1 MFKGRKVSD
10 PIVHG
15 TTGGTA
21 SGTNRYNGDRDL
33 DRAWNNIGKAK
44 SELRKIEHRL
54 GDVDHRPHLNETGE
68 TSITEY
74 PSLDQTYS
82 KTEFPSGAVVDKYG
96 RSAYMRSKAHTGGAA
111 DGTRKI
117 SRMDDKYREDND
129 TAAHG
134 SNHNH
139 RGDRRTERDKKS
151 LDRQGR
157 GATGSPKRVDF
168 HEHNE
173 MREVN
178 LDGTYTDLAVGSASN
193 TGPVVDS
200 SSFSQGNITDSVAL
214 RNTEIRFI
222 NEHQS
227 ERTGNDLRW
236 NGRAPFTAF
245 NTNMPPPSSGGSK
258 FTHVSVTV
266 PGSTRAT
273 SSVGVAGGA
282 TNKVP
287 GALSSA
293 LASPIQT
300 RDAHNDRGASDL
312 DRRWEVGSTDSAQSD
327 DRPFSRR
334 FKGSIRDIDSDGLAK
349 LKEKIRKQQ
358 EKSSSPVPPEARNP
372 MEGTALETG
381 PRHTLHL
388 DHEPIEQ
395 RTYELLLP
403 PDGAN
408 SKQPKVRKVAAGPP
422 LPSYKGFSE
431 TEVRY
436 KHTEPKPVKTH
447 DIRKKEKRKKTSFK
461 LQEKKPE
468 FFDDGREDKVADKP
482 KKMTRVIASS
492 SRKPGKQEVQ
502 KKEIITTSSWR
513 AGQELVLR
521 ELGPVKVRRTSQTS
535 QTSDLPEQAMH
546 AADIED
552 EQDADF
558 QMQDF
563 EANKEHAS
571 STAAELERARVLS
584 EEARRVL
591 SDLNY
596 GSEDDDDKGKHGDG
610 ARHRS
615 HKSATKRKARSTDL
629 EKQQPM
635 AKHRHYDAQ
644 EVRRYIQQQKRARL
658 RQQREDEQKQKEAD
672 KIKRKQLEE
681 LYNKQK
687 QSAVTS
693 ASHNKKVKDVP
704 EGRDG
709 RRSRHRVDE
718 TFIHPAGLADLPQHH
733 PFHENRQRM
742 VVSSESEKENRGV
755 NHIEEDMSDD
765 SSTITGDSME
775 EETTE
780 TATPRVEA
788 EKTKVKFTGKTSD
801 KDSETVPNKFSV
813 DGENN
818 IRNVGG
824 FTFNVEGVMSKFSQA
839 LHNKGEQLPSN
850 SGLGG
855 SVPSTN
861 NEGAAELQRTRADRI
876 QAIKATAA
884 TLQSRI
890 QAEARKITGHDEGS
904 AANPNPNSRWALP
917 PAGGGG
923 AKENDAFVSRY
934 ERMIGTDTN
943 YSVFAANL
951 PGAQQASQGDPQG
964 GLDDS
969 SIEPEAAAIRIQA
982 AYRGHTVRQSLTWK
996 LPSGRTMLASHRDE
1010 DEDESSISETSTF
1023 SDITI
1028 TEDSENSMSS
1038 PPRKIGAGLR
1048 DRDFHAGAKRSRPSQ
1063 EMHIPRPQ
1071 GQTAKYSWEDP
1082 TSDPYSVLNVFARQK
1097 RNQVKQRQG
1106 PVGEESHVPKS
1117 RATIPVKEDEVKRDK
1132 TTSQQTAPK
1141 PAARSGVKDTRS
1153 RSPGMGYRQESSHPV
1168 ITGLRTSNFA
1178 SITES
1183 LKNKPEVNQTKTA
1196 SVSFQV
1202 GTEKSD
1208 DDTLEEDSYLK
1219 TADSGDDR
1227 KHKPY
1232 KYEKKPIKPQPKS
1245 SSVKSVRKERSG
1257 SDRGHK
1263 EGSESD
1269 VSLETDRPSYSL
1281 HRPSYDASQETG
1293 LKFPSRYSPNSLER
1307 QFHTE
1312 LNQLESM
1319 EESMRQ
1325 LTNMERTRAVSM
1337 AQQET
1342 VSLAQMLK
1350 ARQQEHSKDMSVLE
1364 LKAQREM
1371 LDATKELNDVR
1382 QRSMEVTQTAA
1393 EAITR
1398 LRSVPTDT
1406 KQKTGR
1412 KVTVDPRSR
1421 SEVTSLLVTD
1431 NIRPRKNKMTTS
1443 AVESER
1449 GVLDSART
1457 ATSYTVDSR
1466 TGRSRGVITPNSLR
1480 TASDTH
1486 KNGDSDSSIRSVSGA
1501 EARDESRSESII
1513 EDISQASGDDYSV
1526 IFDDTMTED
1535 EMEEKSFKAI
1545 LPSESHRKR
1554 AKKHSGDNMS
1564 VTSDEGSISSVPN
1577 TPRMTLNDLSSFF
1590 TGEESFNKF
1599 TEDMVRQ
1606 FMREEELRAQHQG
1619 ALLRLRE
1626 KALTEK
1632 TKAELAWLDQQRHNL
1647 RNKGADDNYPQIIKR
1662 QRGLKMRLQ
1671 EQQAEIKRLQ
1681 ESNKAASLER
1691 QRLLKQH
1698 TEISRMRKN
1707 TQKTKEKLKGNGRLE
1722 RPSEVHTEDEVST
1735 FDDHKDGASGRKKKD
1750 YKSDSEIYTE
1760 PKVTHKKSMD
1770 DSTALDKLKKIHFDE
1785 RFLTAREQKLLDRRK
1800 NAEELLRWKQRLDHE
1815 ESRVFKIEQKA
1826 IKIWDTQ
1833 DNRRPE
1839 KTPAKDDR
1847 RLAKTQ
1853 AKTVKDDQTDN
1864 TKVRQRNDPKESQT
1878 ASTAQEST
1886 IASASVLTAK
1896 DESVRRSVTETPRT
1910 EIASGSESSP
1920 EERLR
1925 ERDNKDRTANSG
1937 SESSIVEEIA
1947 SISSVD
1953 EGSPATP
1960 RVRKSRSS
1968 AADDTII
1975 NDSQY
1980 NNDSFE
1986 ETSVQVTSSKRS
1998 GKSPRSPLDRLP
2010 QGMLWLSGRT
2020 VRHGNRSPFSRYRSS
2035 ESESEESISHTESY
2049 TETQSDFSDY
2059 EGRVRALNEE
2069 LKRRKVE
2076 ADRLKKERKKRKK
2089 EILKNKEVA
2098 LKKQIEAYDN
2108 QIVQLKAE
2116 LQKEME
2122 HEPVKSSV
2130 RPQIKQPKV
2139 SPPKSRP
2146 QQEVTTPTKKGS
2158 TSSISEDSKEGTDSA
2173 QSSPSI
2179 TEDTKQSSPTQK
2191 TAPSMP
2197 LTKAGSLEKISEASE
2212 STISRSRSDNTTRR
2226 VLSKPFSNDEAS
2238 IKTEISEDFDQAAE
2252 DSVSERSKSGLFHI
2266 TKELPPLT
2274 APKSTASVS
2283 RVDEDEASY
2292 TEDFTVDDGV
2302 SASVKL
2308 PHSARSDVSDHTE
2321 HKQRTVTDNMSEQIS
2336 EALSVRSEDSHFIQ
2350 PLDLQGRQEQP
2361 DDGYPDQKSPRS
2373 YSTTASRPSS
2383 GRSLSSQ
2390 DPNESFDD
2398 SDVEPSQTSSVPQ
2411 VQGDLPSRSGEI
2423 GFEDEEEID
2432 DEEETPTASPRDAP
2446 TKEMDIM
2453 GDFNIG
2459 DRVLVTGP
2467 RGARSPGILLFKGK
2481 VTFAPGIWAGVELEA
2496 ADGRNDGSHEGI
2508 RYFTCHPGHGVLV
2521 PGDDLMPAPAIR
2533 SPRREGFSSH
2543 DDDSITTDDQEDSD
2557 LSKVISEAE
2566 INVSN
2571 FSDGLPSP
2579 RAPID
2584 RSQHQKEALTD
2595 TITDHILAEVV
2606 RDDMNTINR
2615 IQGRKTAPSAV
2626 AQEPSNRLE
2635 VPQPGANT
2643 PHMNGSVDSDGERD
2657 INQNDKRSQMT
2668 EKLTKNLLNDA
2679 IDDMITI
2686 RNKQRNRQ
2694 DPLRSGYQDQVFSP
2708 TQEIEH
2714 VWGRGSQGEKPDNP
2728 PRPVSPLPGSTSR
2741 ATKEGNKELDEG
2753 LNDLLFDDKVD
2764 EYIDDEIISSPK
2776 MNQPPPPYPGLQP
2789 ELITDTGNLDF
2800 QQIQEEVFFA
2810 VPHERHEIEEVVS
2823 SAVDVFWNQ
2832 RRYGESLEGLEPP
2845 DTYYSTEDNNNDVD
2859 SKSRRVFEKLLFDS
2873 TGDIIR
2879 DIYKEEDQD
2888 TTCAW
2893 KQTKR
2898 TRQKYYRGANPPTTI
2913 DVLKPIVQKAVIEI
2927 LGLNG
2932 SRKVDKNRWSV
2943 RKKKD
2948 HVDNILVEELREEEP
2963 DWVNYDDDE
2972 TAVKMQLT
2980 EAIFETLL
2988 TDTVQTMNKIYRKK
3002 QMLSQQQQ

>member
-1 MFKGRKVSD
+1 
-10 PIVHG
+10 
-15 TTGGTA
+15 
-21 SGTNRYNGDRDL
+21 
-33 DRAWNNIGKAK
+33 
-44 SELRKIEHRL
+44 
-54 GDVDHRPHLNETGE
+54 
-68 TSITEY
+68 
-74 PSLDQTYS
+74 
-82 KTEFPSGAVVDKYG
+82 
-96 RSAYMRSKAHTGGAA
+96 
-111 DGTRKI
+111 
-117 SRMDDKYREDND
+117 
-129 TAAHG
+129 
-134 SNHNH
+134 
-139 RGDRRTERDKKS
+139 
-151 LDRQGR
+151 
-157 GATGSPKRVDF
+157 
-168 HEHNE
+168 
-173 MREVN
+173 
-178 LDGTYTDLAVGSASN
+178 
-193 TGPVVDS
+193 
-200 SSFSQGNITDSVAL
+200 
-214 RNTEIRFI
+214 
-222 NEHQS
+222 
-227 ERTGNDLRW
+227 
-236 NGRAPFTAF
+236 
-245 NTNMPPPSSGGSK
+245 
-258 FTHVSVTV
+258 
-266 PGSTRAT
+266 
-273 SSVGVAGGA
+273 
-282 TNKVP
+282 
-287 GALSSA
+287 
-293 LASPIQT
+293 
-300 RDAHNDRGASDL
+300 
-312 DRRWEVGSTDSAQSD
+312 
-327 DRPFSRR
+327 
-334 FKGSIRDIDSDGLAK
+334 
-349 LKEKIRKQQ
+349 
-358 EKSSSPVPPEARNP
+358 
-372 MEGTALETG
+372 
-381 PRHTLHL
+381 
-388 DHEPIEQ
+388 
-395 RTYELLLP
+395 
-403 PDGAN
+403 
-408 SKQPKVRKVAAGPP
+408 
-422 LPSYKGFSE
+422 
-431 TEVRY
+431 
-436 KHTEPKPVKTH
+436 
-447 DIRKKEKRKKTSFK
+447 
-461 LQEKKPE
+461 
-468 FFDDGREDKVADKP
+468 
-482 KKMTRVIASS
+482 
-492 SRKPGKQEVQ
+492 
-502 KKEIITTSSWR
+502 
-513 AGQELVLR
+513 
-521 ELGPVKVRRTSQTS
+521 
-535 QTSDLPEQAMH
+535 MH
-546 AADIED
+546 AAELAD
-552 EQDADF
+552 ERDADF
-558 QMQDF
+558 KMQDF

-596 GSEDDDDKGKHGDG
+596 GSDEDDMTGKHGDD

-615 HKSATKRKARSTDL
+615 RKSAIKRKAPKSTET
-629 EKQQPM
+629 EKQQPI
-635 AKHRHYDAQ
+635 AKQRHYDAK

-672 KIKRKQLEE
+672 KVKRKQLEE

-693 ASHNKKVKDVP
+693 ASHTKKGKDVP
-704 EGRDG
+704 ERRDG
-709 RRSRHRVDE
+709 RQSRHRGDE
-718 TFIHPAGLADLPQHH
+718 TFIHPASLADLPRHH

-742 VVSSESEKENRGV
+742 VVSSESEKENRGIC
-755 NHIEEDMSDD
+755 HSDEEMSDD

-788 EKTKVKFTGKTSD
+788 EKTKVKFTGKTND
-801 KDSETVPNKFSV
+801 KDSETVPNNFPV

-824 FTFNVEGVMSKFSQA
+824 FTFNVEGVMNKFSQA
-839 LHNKGEQLPSN
+839 LHSKGEQLSSN
-850 SGLGG
+850 SGVGG
-855 SVPSTN
+855 SVPSVN
-861 NEGAAELQRTRADRI
+861 GGLHAAPDGAVELPRTRADRI

-890 QAEARKITGHDEGS
+890 QAEARKITGHDVEGGAS

-917 PAGGGG
+917 RAGGS
-923 AKENDAFVSRY
+923 EDNDAFVSRY
-934 ERMIGTDTN
+934 EKMIGADTN
-943 YSVFAANL
+943 YSVFASNL
-951 PGAQQASQGDPQG
+951 PGAKQASPGEPD

-996 LPSGRTMLASHRDE
+996 LPSGRTMLASHRDGQD
-1010 DEDESSISETSTF
+1010 DEEESSISETSTF

-1028 TEDSENSMSS
+1028 TEDSENSLSS

-1048 DRDFHAGAKRSRPSQ
+1048 DKDFHAAAKRSRPSQ
-1063 EMHIPRPQ
+1063 EMNIPRPQ
-1071 GQTAKYSWEDP
+1071 GHTTKYSWEDP

-1106 PVGEESHVPKS
+1106 PVGEESRVTKS
-1117 RATIPVKEDEVKRDK
+1117 RATIPVKEDEVKREK

-1141 PAARSGVKDTRS
+1141 PTPRQGVTDSRS
-1153 RSPGMGYRQESSHPV
+1153 RSPGVGYRPEGSHPV
-1168 ITGLRTSNFA
+1168 GTGLRTSNFA
-1178 SITES
+1178 SITET
-1183 LKNKPEVNQTKTA
+1183 LKNKSETTQPKTA
-1196 SVSFQV
+1196 SVSFKI

-1208 DDTLEEDSYLK
+1208 DDTLEEDSYMK
-1219 TADSGDDR
+1219 TADSGDD
-1227 KHKPY
+1227 KKSKPY
-1232 KYEKKPIKPQPKS
+1232 KYEKRPTKPQPRS
-1245 SSVKSVRKERSG
+1245 SSIKPVRKEGSG
-1257 SDRGHK
+1257 SDMGRK
-1263 EGSESD
+1263 EDSESD

-1281 HRPSYDASQETG
+1281 HRPSYATDETN
-1293 LKFPSRYSPNSLER
+1293 LKFPARYSPNTLER
-1307 QFHTE
+1307 QFNTE

-1350 ARQQEHSKDMSVLE
+1350 ARQHEHSKEMSMLE

-1371 LDATKELNDVR
+1371 LDATKELNTVR

-1398 LRSVPTDT
+1398 LRAVPTDT

-1412 KVTVDPRSR
+1412 KVTADPRSR
-1421 SEVTSLLVTD
+1421 SEVTSILETD
-1431 NIRPRKNKMTTS
+1431 NIRPRKNRMTSS
-1443 AVESER
+1443 AKESDR
-1449 GVLDSART
+1449 VVPDSART

-1466 TGRSRGVITPNSLR
+1466 TGRSREVLTSDSVR

-1486 KNGDSDSSIRSVSGA
+1486 KNRDSDSSIRSISGA
-1501 EARDESRSESII
+1501 EAHDESRSESIV
-1513 EDISQASGDDYSV
+1513 EDISQASGDEYSV
-1526 IFDDTMTED
+1526 MFDDTMTED

-1564 VTSDEGSISSVPN
+1564 VTSDEGSVASVPT
-1577 TPRMTLNDLSSFF
+1577 TPRMSLDDLSSFF

-1599 TEDMVRQ
+1599 TEEMVRQ

-1632 TKAELAWLDQQRHNL
+1632 TKAELAWLDQQRQNL

-1707 TQKTKEKLKGNGRLE
+1707 TIKTKERLKGSGRLG
-1722 RPSEVHTEDEVST
+1722 RPSEVHTEDEVSN
-1735 FDDHKDGASGRKKKD
+1735 FDEHKEGGSGRKKKD

-1760 PKVTHKKSMD
+1760 PKVSHKKSVTD
-1770 DSTALDKLKKIHFDE
+1770 DSSALGKLKKIHFDE

-1800 NAEELLRWKQRLDHE
+1800 KAEELLRWKQRLDHE
-1815 ESRVFKIEQKA
+1815 ESRVFKMEQKA
-1826 IKIWDTQ
+1826 IKIWETP
-1833 DNRRPE
+1833 DNRRPD
-1839 KTPAKDDR
+1839 KTPAKEDR
-1847 RLAKTQ
+1847 RSAKTP
-1853 AKTVKDDQTDN
+1853 AKTVQDDKAE
-1864 TKVRQRNDPKESQT
+1864 KVRQRNEPKESQT
-1878 ASTAQEST
+1878 ASTMQEST

-1896 DESVRRSVTETPRT
+1896 DDSVRRSVTDTPRT

-1925 ERDNKDRTANSG
+1925 ERDNKAFNSG
-1937 SESSIVEEIA
+1937 SESSIVEELA
-1947 SISSVD
+1947 SNSSVD
-1953 EGSPATP
+1953 DGSPATP
-1960 RVRKSRSS
+1960 RVHKSRLSG
-1968 AADDTII
+1968 ADDTII

-1986 ETSVQVTSSKRS
+1986 ETSVQGTSSKRS
-1998 GKSPRSPLDRLP
+1998 GKSPRSPLDRLS
-2010 QGMLWLSGRT
+2010 QGLSWLSGRT
-2020 VRHGNRSPFSRYRSS
+2020 VRSNGNRSPFSRYRSS

-2146 QQEVTTPTKKGS
+2146 RQEVTTPSKKGNN
-2158 TSSISEDSKEGTDSA
+2158 SSISEDSKEGTDSA

-2179 TEDTKQSSPTQK
+2179 TEDTKLSSPTPK
-2191 TAPSMP
+2191 TAPSTP

-2212 STISRSRSDNTTRR
+2212 STISRSRSDNTTQRS
-2226 VLSKPFSNDEAS
+2226 LAKPFRNDDTS
-2238 IKTEISEDFDQAAE
+2238 IRTEISEDIDENIEVAD
-2252 DSVSERSKSGLFHI
+2252 DSVSERSKSALLHI
-2266 TKELPPLT
+2266 TKELPSHT
-2274 APKSTASVS
+2274 APRSAASVS
-2283 RVDEDEASY
+2283 RQDDDVSY
-2292 TEDFTVDDGV
+2292 TEDFTADDGV
-2302 SASVKL
+2302 SARL
-2308 PHSARSDVSDHTE
+2308 PQSARSDISDHTE
-2321 HKQRTVTDNMSEQIS
+2321 HKQRTFTDNISEQIS
-2336 EALSVRSEDSHFIQ
+2336 EMMSVRSEDSQFIQ
-2350 PLDLQGRQEQP
+2350 SLDLQGRQEQP
-2361 DDGYPDQKSPRS
+2361 DDGYIDQKSPRS
-2373 YSTTASRPSS
+2373 SYSTTTASRPSS
-2383 GRSLSSQ
+2383 GRSQSSQ
-2390 DPNESFDD
+2390 NLNGSFDD
-2398 SDVEPSQTSSVPQ
+2398 SDVEPSQASSVP
-2411 VQGDLPSRSGEI
+2411 VGRGDLPSRSGD
-2423 GFEDEEEID
+2423 GFYDGGEID
-2432 DEEETPTASPRDAP
+2432 DEEETPTASPRDGP
-2446 TKEMDIM
+2446 TTEMDIM

-2467 RGARSPGILLFKGK
+2467 RGVRSPGTLLFKGK
-2481 VTFAPGIWAGVELEA
+2481 VSFAPGIWAGVELEA
-2496 ADGRNDGSHEGI
+2496 ADGRNDGSHEGV

-2533 SPRREGFSSH
+2533 SPRRSVASSH
-2543 DDDSITTDDQEDSD
+2543 DDESITTDDQDESD
-2557 LSKVISEAE
+2557 LIKIISEVD
-2566 INVSN
+2566 NSVSN
-2571 FSDGLPSP
+2571 FSEGFPSP
-2579 RAPID
+2579 RSSTD
-2584 RSQHQKEALTD
+2584 RLHQKEALTD
-2595 TITDHILAEVV
+2595 TITDQILMDVV

-2615 IQGRKTAPSAV
+2615 IQDRKASPPAV
-2626 AQEPSNRLE
+2626 AQKPSKR
-2635 VPQPGANT
+2635 PDKDGAST
-2643 PHMNGSVDSDGERD
+2643 LHMNGNVDSDGERD

-2679 IDDMITI
+2679 INDMITI
-2686 RNKQRNRQ
+2686 RNKQRDRQ
-2694 DPLRSGYQDQVFSP
+2694 EPPRSGNRDQFSSGEEPQTFSP
-2708 TQEIEH
+2708 TEVEH
-2714 VWGRGSQGEKPDNP
+2714 MWGRGSPADNQENP
-2728 PRPVSPLPGSTSR
+2728 PRPVSPIPGSTSR
-2741 ATKEGNKELDEG
+2741 ATKEGNKELDQD
-2753 LNDLLFDDKVD
+2753 LNYLLFDDKAD
-2764 EYIDDEIISSPK
+2764 EYIDDDPIIPSPT

-2789 ELITDTGNLDF
+2789 ELILETGNLDF
-2800 QQIQEEVFFA
+2800 HQIQEDVFFS

-2845 DTYYSTEDNNNDVD
+2845 ETYFSTEDNNNDVD

-2879 DIYKEEDQD
+2879 DIYREEDQD
-2888 TTCAW
+2888 GTCAW

-2898 TRQKYYRGANPPTTI
+2898 TRQKYFRGANPPTTI

>member
-1 MFKGRKVSD
+1 MVQS
-10 PIVHG
+10 
-15 TTGGTA
+15 
-21 SGTNRYNGDRDL
+21 
-33 DRAWNNIGKAK
+33 
-44 SELRKIEHRL
+44 SEFTKLYKTIQ
-54 GDVDHRPHLNETGE
+54 G
-68 TSITEY
+68 
-74 PSLDQTYS
+74 
-82 KTEFPSGAVVDKYG
+82 TEFTKPCKTIQSTEFTEPCK
-96 RSAYMRSKAHTGGAA
+96 TIQ
-111 DGTRKI
+111 GTEFAKPCKTI
-117 SRMDDKYREDND
+117 QS
-129 TAAHG
+129 
-134 SNHNH
+134 
-139 RGDRRTERDKKS
+139 TEFTKPCKTIQS
-151 LDRQGR
+151 TEFTKPCKTIQG
-157 GATGSPKRVDF
+157 TEFTKPCKTIQ
-168 HEHNE
+168 
-173 MREVN
+173 
-178 LDGTYTDLAVGSASN
+178 GTEFTKPCKTIQS
-193 TGPVVDS
+193 TEFTKPCKTI
-200 SSFSQGNITDSVAL
+200 QG
-214 RNTEIRFI
+214 TEFTKPCKTIQGTEFTKPCKTI
-222 NEHQS
+222 QGTEFTKPCKTIQGTEFTKPCKTIQGTEFTKPCKTIQGTEFTKPCKTIQS
-227 ERTGNDLRW
+227 TE
-236 NGRAPFTAF
+236 FTKPCK
-245 NTNMPPPSSGGSK
+245 TIQGTE
-258 FTHVSVTV
+258 FTKPCKTIQ
-266 PGSTRAT
+266 STEFT
-273 SSVGVAGGA
+273 KPCK
-282 TNKVP
+282 T
-287 GALSSA
+287 
-293 LASPIQT
+293 IQ
-300 RDAHNDRGASDL
+300 
-312 DRRWEVGSTDSAQSD
+312 
-327 DRPFSRR
+327 
-334 FKGSIRDIDSDGLAK
+334 
-349 LKEKIRKQQ
+349 
-358 EKSSSPVPPEARNP
+358 EARNL
-372 MEGTALETG
+372 MEGTADTG

-408 SKQPKVRKVAAGPP
+408 SKQPKVRKVAAGPA

-447 DIRKKEKRKKTSFK
+447 DIRKKERRKKTSFK
-461 LQEKKPE
+461 LQEKKPD
-468 FFDDGREDKVADKP
+468 FFDDDRDDKVPDKP

-492 SRKPGKQEVQ
+492 SRKPGKQEAQ

-535 QTSDLPEQAMH
+535 QTSDPPDQAAH
-546 AADIED
+546 AAEIAD
-552 EQDADF
+552 ERDADF
-558 QMQDF
+558 HMQDF
-563 EANKEHAS
+563 EANKDHAS
-571 STAAELERARVLS
+571 TTAAELERARVLS

-596 GSEDDDDKGKHGDG
+596 GSDEDDGKGKQGDG
-610 ARHRS
+610 GKHRPR
-615 HKSATKRKARSTDL
+615 KSATKRKAPKSTES
-629 EKQQPM
+629 EKQQPI
-635 AKHRHYDAQ
+635 AKHRHYDAK

-672 KIKRKQLEE
+672 KVKRKQLEE

-693 ASHNKKVKDVP
+693 ASHSKKVKDGT
-704 EGRDG
+704 EHRDG
-709 RRSRHRVDE
+709 RQSRHRGDE
-718 TFIHPAGLADLPQHH
+718 TFIHPASLADLPRHH

-742 VVSSESEKENRGV
+742 MVSSESEKENRGV
-755 NHIEEDMSDD
+755 RHTDEEMSDD
-765 SSTITGDSME
+765 SSTITGDSMEE

-788 EKTKVKFTGKTSD
+788 EKTKVKFAGKIKD
-801 KDSETVPNKFSV
+801 KDSELVPNNFSV

-839 LHNKGEQLPSN
+839 LHNKGEQLSSN

-855 SVPSTN
+855 SVPSAN
-861 NEGAAELQRTRADRI
+861 GGYNAASSEGATELPRSRADRI

-890 QAEARKITGHDEGS
+890 QAEARKITGHDVEG
-904 AANPNPNSRWALP
+904 AANSNPNSRWALP
-917 PAGGGG
+917 RAGGSQ
-923 AKENDAFVSRY
+923 ENDEFVSRY
-934 ERMIGTDTN
+934 ERMIGADTN
-943 YSVFAANL
+943 YSVFASNL
-951 PGAQQASQGDPQG
+951 PGTQQESHGDPE

-982 AYRGHTVRQSLTWK
+982 AYRGHTVRQSLNWK
-996 LPSGRTMLASHRDE
+996 LPSGRTMLASHRDGQD
-1010 DEDESSISETSTF
+1010 DEESSISETSTF

-1028 TEDSENSMSS
+1028 TEDSENSLSS

-1048 DRDFHAGAKRSRPSQ
+1048 DKDFHAGAKRSRPQ
-1063 EMHIPRPQ
+1063 EMNIPRPQ
-1071 GQTAKYSWEDP
+1071 GQTTKYSWEDP

-1106 PVGEESHVPKS
+1106 PVGEESRVPKS
-1117 RATIPVKEDEVKRDK
+1117 RASVEEDEVKREK
-1132 TTSQQTAPK
+1132 VTSQQTAPK
-1141 PAARSGVKDTRS
+1141 PAARSGGDSRS
-1153 RSPGMGYRQESSHPV
+1153 RSPGVGYHPESSHLV
-1168 ITGLRTSNFA
+1168 NTGLRTSNFA

-1183 LKNKPEVNQTKTA
+1183 LKNKPDITQPKTA
-1196 SVSFQV
+1196 SVSFQI

-1208 DDTLEEDSYLK
+1208 DDTLEEDSYVK

-1227 KHKPY
+1227 KQKPY
-1232 KYEKKPIKPQPKS
+1232 KYEKRPTKPQPKS
-1245 SSVKSVRKERSG
+1245 SSIKPVRKEASG
-1257 SDRGHK
+1257 SDAGRK

-1281 HRPSYDASQETG
+1281 HRPSYEASEDATS
-1293 LKFPSRYSPNSLER
+1293 LKFPARYSPNTLER

-1350 ARQQEHSKDMSVLE
+1350 ARQQEHSKEMSVLE

-1398 LRSVPTDT
+1398 LRAVPTDT
-1406 KQKTGR
+1406 NQNKQKTGR
-1412 KVTVDPRSR
+1412 KVTVDTRSR
-1421 SEVTSLLVTD
+1421 SEVTSLLETD
-1431 NIRPRKNKMTTS
+1431 NIRPRKNRTTTS
-1443 AVESER
+1443 AKDLER
-1449 GVLDSART
+1449 GVPDSART
-1457 ATSYTVDSR
+1457 ATSYTMDSR
-1466 TGRSRGVITPNSLR
+1466 TARSRDAKTPDSVR
-1480 TASDTH
+1480 TASDSR
-1486 KNGDSDSSIRSVSGA
+1486 KNLDSDSSIRSVSGA
-1501 EARDESRSESII
+1501 EARDESRSDSII
-1513 EDISQASGDDYSV
+1513 EDILQGDEYSV
-1526 IFDDTMTED
+1526 TFDDTMTED

-1564 VTSDEGSISSVPN
+1564 VTSDEGSVSSVPT
-1577 TPRMTLNDLSSFF
+1577 TPRMSLDDLSSFF

-1599 TEDMVRQ
+1599 TEEMVRQ

-1632 TKAELAWLDQQRHNL
+1632 TKAELAWLDQQRQNL

-1707 TQKTKEKLKGNGRLE
+1707 TLKTKERLKGNGRLG
-1722 RPSEVHTEDEVST
+1722 RPSEVHTEDEVSN
-1735 FDDHKDGASGRKKKD
+1735 FDDQRDATSGRKKKD

-1760 PKVTHKKSMD
+1760 PKESHKKSMD
-1770 DSTALDKLKKIHFDE
+1770 DSSALDKLKKIHFDE

-1800 NAEELLRWKQRLDHE
+1800 KAEELLRWKQRLDHE
-1815 ESRVFKIEQKA
+1815 ESRVFKMEQKA
-1826 IKIWDTQ
+1826 IRMWETP

-1839 KTPAKDDR
+1839 KISGKDDR
-1847 RLAKTQ
+1847 RSAKTP
-1853 AKTVKDDQTDN
+1853 AKTSKDDQAESS
-1864 TKVRQRNDPKESQT
+1864 KVRQRNETKESQT
-1878 ASTAQEST
+1878 ASTIQEST
-1886 IASASVLTAK
+1886 IASASVMTAK
-1896 DESVRRSVTETPRT
+1896 DDSVRRSITDTPRT
-1910 EIASGSESSP
+1910 DLASGSESSP

-1925 ERDNKDRTANSG
+1925 ERDNKAINSG
-1937 SESSIVEEIA
+1937 SESSIVEELA

-1953 EGSPATP
+1953 DGSPATP

-1986 ETSVQVTSSKRS
+1986 ETSVQGTSSKRS
-1998 GKSPRSPLDRLP
+1998 GKSPRSPLDRIP
-2010 QGMLWLSGRT
+2010 QGLTWLSGRT
-2020 VRHGNRSPFSRYRSS
+2020 VRNGNRSPFSRYRSS

-2076 ADRLKKERKKRKK
+2076 ADRLRKERKKRKK

-2146 QQEVTTPTKKGS
+2146 RQEANTPTKKGS
-2158 TSSISEDSKEGTDSA
+2158 NSSISEDSKEGTDSA

-2179 TEDTKQSSPTQK
+2179 TEDTKQQSSPSPK
-2191 TAPSMP
+2191 TAPSTP

-2212 STISRSRSDNTTRR
+2212 STISRSRSENTTQRSLHKQFR
-2226 VLSKPFSNDEAS
+2226 NDDSS
-2238 IKTEISEDFDQAAE
+2238 IRTEISEDIDENIEAVE
-2252 DSVSERSKSGLFHI
+2252 DSVSEQSKSDLLHI
-2266 TKELPPLT
+2266 TKELPPLS
-2274 APKSTASVS
+2274 KSAASVS
-2283 RVDEDEASY
+2283 QVDDASY
-2292 TEDFTVDDGV
+2292 TEDFTGHDGV
-2302 SASVKL
+2302 SAIGKL
-2308 PHSARSDVSDHTE
+2308 PQSARSDMSDHTE
-2321 HKQRTVTDNMSEQIS
+2321 IRQHTDNISEQIS
-2336 EALSVRSEDSHFIQ
+2336 ELVSVRSEDSHFVQ
-2350 PLDLQGRQEQP
+2350 PLDLRSHQEQV
-2361 DDGYPDQKSPRS
+2361 DDGYLDQKSPRS
-2373 YSTTASRPSS
+2373 ISTASRPSS
-2383 GRSLSSQ
+2383 GRSQSSQ
-2390 DPNESFDD
+2390 NLNGSFDD
-2398 SDVEPSQTSSVPQ
+2398 SDIEPSQTSSVPQ
-2411 VQGDLPSRSGEI
+2411 SQGDLSRPGEI
-2423 GFEDEEEID
+2423 IMGVFDGEEID
-2432 DEEETPTASPRDAP
+2432 DEEETPIASPRDETP
-2446 TKEMDIM
+2446 KVIDIM
-2453 GDFNIG
+2453 CDFNKG

-2467 RGARSPGILLFKGK
+2467 RGVRSPGILLFKGK

-2496 ADGRNDGSHEGI
+2496 ADGRNDGSHEGV
-2508 RYFTCHPGHGVLV
+2508 RYFSCKPGHGVLV
-2521 PGDDLMPAPAIR
+2521 PGDDLMPAPAVR
-2533 SPRREGFSSH
+2533 SPRRSFTSSH
-2543 DDDSITTDDQEDSD
+2543 DDESITTDDQEDSD
-2557 LSKVISEAE
+2557 LSRVIIEAGE
-2566 INVSN
+2566 NVSN
-2571 FSDGLPSP
+2571 FSEERLHE
-2579 RAPID
+2579 
-2584 RSQHQKEALTD
+2584 QEALTNK
-2595 TITDHILAEVV
+2595 ITDEILVDLV
-2606 RDDMNTINR
+2606 RNDMKTMNR
-2615 IQGRKTAPSAV
+2615 IQDRKVTPPAV
-2626 AQEPSNRLE
+2626 AQKPSKRPE
-2635 VPQPGANT
+2635 VSNDGANT
-2643 PHMNGSVDSDGERD
+2643 LHMNGNVDSDVERD
-2657 INQNDKRSQMT
+2657 INQNDKHSQIT
-2668 EKLTKNLLNDA
+2668 KKLIENLTSDA
-2679 IDDMITI
+2679 IDEMIVI
-2686 RNKQRNRQ
+2686 RNKQRDRQ
-2694 DPLRSGYQDQVFSP
+2694 EPLRSG
-2708 TQEIEH
+2708 
-2714 VWGRGSQGEKPDNP
+2714 SQGQFSFDKDPQVLFPNQETGSIERRNFPGDKPENA
-2728 PRPVSPLPGSTSR
+2728 RPGSPIPGSSPR
-2741 ATKEGNKELDEG
+2741 ATKEGNKELDED
-2753 LNDLLFDDKVD
+2753 LNYLLYGDKED
-2764 EYIDDEIISSPK
+2764 EYFEDEAIPSPT
-2776 MNQPPPPYPGLQP
+2776 MNQLPPPYPGIQS
-2789 ELITDTGNLDF
+2789 ELIPDTGNPNF
-2800 QQIQEEVFFA
+2800 HQVQEDVFFS

-2845 DTYYSTEDNNNDVD
+2845 ETYYSTEDNNNDVD

-2879 DIYKEEDQD
+2879 DIYREEDND
-2888 TTCAW
+2888 GTCAW

-2898 TRQKYYRGANPPTTI
+2898 TRQKYFRGANPPTTI

-3002 QMLSQQQQ
+3002 QMLSQQHQ

>member
-10 PIVHG
+10 PVVHG

-21 SGTNRYNGDRDL
+21 SGTNRFNGERDIN
-33 DRAWNNIGKAK
+33 RAWNNIGKAK

-54 GDVDHRPHLNETGE
+54 GDHRPHLNETAE
-68 TSITEY
+68 ASITEY

-96 RSAYMRSKAHTGGAA
+96 RSAYMRSKAHSGAEH
-111 DGTRKI
+111 TRKI
-117 SRMDDKYREDND
+117 SRMDDKYKEEEDVGG
-129 TAAHG
+129 HG
-134 SNHNH
+134 ANHNH
-139 RGDRRTERDKKS
+139 HGDRRIERDKS
-151 LDRQGR
+151 R
-157 GATGSPKRVDF
+157 GTTASPKRVDF

-178 LDGTYTDLAVGSASN
+178 LDGTYTDLAIGI
-193 TGPVVDS
+193 DS
-200 SSFSQGNITDSVAL
+200 SSHTQGNNTDPSAI
-214 RNTEIRFI
+214 RDTEIRFI
-222 NEHQS
+222 NEHQND
-227 ERTGNDLRW
+227 RNDLRR
-236 NGRAPFTAF
+236 NGRTPY
-245 NTNMPPPSSGGSK
+245 TNMQAPAGGSSK
-258 FTHVSVTV
+258 LTHVSVTV
-266 PGSTRAT
+266 PGATRTT
-273 SSVGVAGGA
+273 SSGGGASGGA
-282 TNKVP
+282 TNKMTGP
-287 GALSSA
+287 LSSA
-293 LASPIQT
+293 LVNPIQT
-300 RDAHNDRGASDL
+300 SNSNRAEL

-327 DRPFSRR
+327 DRPFSRKL
-334 FKGSIRDIDSDGLAK
+334 KGSIKDIEFDADGLAK

-358 EKSSSPVPPEARNP
+358 EKSSSPVPPEARNL
-372 MEGTALETG
+372 MEGTAAETG
-381 PRHTLHL
+381 PRHTLHN

-403 PDGAN
+403 PDGAS

-422 LPSYKGFSE
+422 LPTYKGFSE

-436 KHTEPKPVKTH
+436 KFAEPKPVKTH

-468 FFDDGREDKVADKP
+468 YFDDVREDKAADKP

-492 SRKPGKQEVQ
+492 SRKPSKQEAQ

-535 QTSDLPEQAMH
+535 QTSDPPEQGH
-546 AADIED
+546 TADMLD
-552 EQDADF
+552 DHDANF
-558 QMQDF
+558 RMQDLD
-563 EANKEHAS
+563 ANKEHAS

-596 GSEDDDDKGKHGDG
+596 GSEEDEMAGKHGEETKRRG
-610 ARHRS
+610 R
-615 HKSATKRKARSTDL
+615 KSATKRKAPKSTET
-629 EKQQPM
+629 EKHQPI
-635 AKHRHYDAQ
+635 AKHRHYDAK

-672 KIKRKQLEE
+672 IVKRKQLEQ

-687 QSAVTS
+687 HSAVVS
-693 ASHNKKVKDVP
+693 ASHNKKGK
-704 EGRDG
+704 EERRDG
-709 RRSRHRVDE
+709 RQSRHRGDE
-718 TFIHPAGLADLPQHH
+718 TFIHPSGLADLPRHH

-742 VVSSESEKENRGV
+742 VVSSESEKENRGIR
-755 NHIEEDMSDD
+755 NTDDDMSDD
-765 SSTITGDSME
+765 SSTITGDSMD

-788 EKTKVKFTGKTSD
+788 EKTKVKFTGKTME
-801 KDSETVPNKFSV
+801 KDSEKVPKNFAV
-813 DGENN
+813 DGESN

-824 FTFNVEGVMSKFSQA
+824 FTFNVEGVMNKFSQA
-839 LHNKGEQLPSN
+839 LHNKGEQLSSN
-850 SGLGG
+850 SGVGG
-855 SVPSTN
+855 SLPSAN
-861 NEGAAELQRTRADRI
+861 HHSGPEAEQPLTRADRI

-884 TLQSRI
+884 TLKSRI
-890 QAEARKITGHDEGS
+890 QAEARKITGQDVEAGAS
-904 AANPNPNSRWALP
+904 AANPKSRWALP
-917 PAGGGG
+917 RAGG
-923 AKENDAFVSRY
+923 AEEDDAFVSRY
-934 ERMIGTDTN
+934 ERMIGADTN
-943 YSVFAANL
+943 YSVFASNL
-951 PGAQQASQGDPQG
+951 PGVNQASQGDPG

-969 SIEPEAAAIRIQA
+969 SIQPEAAAIKIQA

-996 LPSGRTMLASHRDE
+996 LPSGRTMLPSQNE
-1010 DEDESSISETSTF
+1010 EEESSISETSTF

-1028 TEDSENSMSS
+1028 TEDSENSLSS

-1048 DRDFHAGAKRSRPSQ
+1048 DKDFHAGAKRPRPSQ

-1071 GQTAKYSWEDP
+1071 GQTTKYSWEDP

-1097 RNQVKQRQG
+1097 RNQVKRPG
-1106 PVGEESHVPKS
+1106 PVGEESWVPKS
-1117 RATIPVKEDEVKRDK
+1117 RAAVPVQEDEVKRDK
-1132 TTSQQTAPK
+1132 ATSQQTAPK
-1141 PAARSGVKDTRS
+1141 PAARS
-1153 RSPGMGYRQESSHPV
+1153 RSPGMGYLQESSHPV
-1168 ITGLRTSNFA
+1168 STGIRTSNFA

-1183 LKNKPEVNQTKTA
+1183 LKNKSEPTQPKTA
-1196 SVSFQV
+1196 SVSFQI

-1219 TADSGDDR
+1219 TVDSGDD
-1227 KHKPY
+1227 KKKPY
-1232 KYEKKPIKPQPKS
+1232 KYEKRPVKPQPRS
-1245 SSVKSVRKERSG
+1245 SSIKSVRKEGSG
-1257 SDRGHK
+1257 SDMGRK
-1263 EGSESD
+1263 DDSESD
-1269 VSLETDRPSYSL
+1269 VSLETDRPSYSS
-1281 HRPSYDASQETG
+1281 HRPSYADEATN
-1293 LKFPSRYSPNSLER
+1293 LKLPARYSPNTLER

-1350 ARQQEHSKDMSVLE
+1350 ARQQEHSKEMSVLE

-1398 LRSVPTDT
+1398 LRAVPTDT
-1406 KQKTGR
+1406 KQKTSR
-1412 KVTVDPRSR
+1412 KVTVETR
-1421 SEVTSLLVTD
+1421 SEVTSLLETD
-1431 NIRPRKNKMTTS
+1431 NIRPRKNRMTSS
-1443 AVESER
+1443 AKESEK
-1449 GVLDSART
+1449 GVPDSART

-1466 TGRSRGVITPNSLR
+1466 TGRSRDVLSSESVR
-1480 TASDTH
+1480 TASDTR
-1486 KNGDSDSSIRSVSGA
+1486 KQGDSDSSIRSVSGA
-1501 EARDESRSESII
+1501 DARDESRSDSIL
-1513 EDISQASGDDYSV
+1513 EDISQASGDEYSV
-1526 IFDDTMTED
+1526 AFDDTMTED

-1564 VTSDEGSISSVPN
+1564 VTSDEGSVTSVP
-1577 TPRMTLNDLSSFF
+1577 TTQRMSLDDLSSFF

-1599 TEDMVRQ
+1599 TEEMVRQ
-1606 FMREEELRAQHQG
+1606 FMREEELRAQHQA
-1619 ALLRLRE
+1619 ALLRLRD

-1632 TKAELAWLDQQRHNL
+1632 TKAELAWLDQQRQNL

-1707 TQKTKEKLKGNGRLE
+1707 TMKTKERLKGSGRLG
-1722 RPSEVHTEDEVST
+1722 RPSEVHTEDEVSN
-1735 FDDHKDGASGRKKKD
+1735 FDEHKDGGSGRKKKD

-1760 PKVTHKKSMD
+1760 PKVLHKKSLAD
-1770 DSTALDKLKKIHFDE
+1770 DSSALDKLKKIHFDE

-1800 NAEELLRWKQRLDHE
+1800 KAEELLRWKQRLDHE
-1815 ESRVFKIEQKA
+1815 ESRVFKMEQKA
-1826 IKIWDTQ
+1826 IKIWETP

-1839 KTPAKDDR
+1839 KTPAKEDR
-1847 RLAKTQ
+1847 RATKTPAKTT
-1853 AKTVKDDQTDN
+1853 KEDQTE
-1864 TKVRQRNDPKESQT
+1864 KGRQKNEPKESQT
-1878 ASTAQEST
+1878 ASTVQEST

-1896 DESVRRSVTETPRT
+1896 DDSVRRSVTDTPRT

-1925 ERDNKDRTANSG
+1925 ERENKALNSG
-1937 SESSIVEEIA
+1937 SESSIVEDIA

-1953 EGSPATP
+1953 DGSPATP

-1986 ETSVQVTSSKRS
+1986 ETSVQGTSSKRS
-1998 GKSPRSPLDRLP
+1998 AKSPRSPLDRLP
-2010 QGMLWLSGRT
+2010 QGLSWLSART
-2020 VRHGNRSPFSRYRSS
+2020 VRSNGNRSPFSRYRSS

-2108 QIVQLKAE
+2108 QIDQLKKE

-2122 HEPVKSSV
+2122 HEPVRSSV
-2130 RPQIKQPKV
+2130 RPMIKQPKV
-2139 SPPKSRP
+2139 SPPKTSLP
-2146 QQEVTTPTKKGS
+2146 QAMTPPKKGANN
-2158 TSSISEDSKEGTDSA
+2158 SINEDSKESTDSA

-2179 TEDTKQSSPTQK
+2179 TEDTKQSSPTTK
-2191 TAPSMP
+2191 TAPSTP
-2197 LTKAGSLEKISEASE
+2197 NAKVSLDKISEASE
-2212 STISRSRSDNTTRR
+2212 STISRSRSENTTQRTNKVVR
-2226 VLSKPFSNDEAS
+2226 NDDSS
-2238 IKTEISEDFDQAAE
+2238 IRTEISEDIDENIEAPD
-2252 DSVSERSKSGLFHI
+2252 DSVSDSKSDLLHI
-2266 TKELPPLT
+2266 PKGVPSVPS
-2274 APKSTASVS
+2274 PKSPLVSVS
-2283 RVDEDEASY
+2283 RHEDDLSY
-2292 TEDFTVDDGV
+2292 TEDFTAEV
-2302 SASVKL
+2302 SASAKL
-2308 PHSARSDVSDHTE
+2308 PHSARSDVSEHTE
-2321 HKQRTVTDNMSEQIS
+2321 HKQRTFTDNISEQIS
-2336 EALSVRSEDSHFIQ
+2336 EMMSVRSEDSHFVQ

-2361 DDGYPDQKSPRS
+2361 DDGYSDQKSPRS
-2373 YSTTASRPSS
+2373 LCSTTTASRPSS
-2383 GRSLSSQ
+2383 GRSQSSQ
-2390 DPNESFDD
+2390 NLNGSFED

-2411 VQGDLPSRSGEI
+2411 GQGEVSRQGERYYDD
-2423 GFEDEEEID
+2423 GEID
-2432 DEEETPTASPRDAP
+2432 DEEETPIASPRDGP
-2446 TKEMDIM
+2446 TTEMDIM

-2467 RGARSPGILLFKGK
+2467 RGVRSPGTLLFKGK

-2521 PGDDLMPAPAIR
+2521 PGDDLMPAPAVR
-2533 SPRREGFSSH
+2533 SPRRSVASSH
-2543 DDDSITTDDQEDSD
+2543 DDESITTDDQDESD
-2557 LSKVISEAE
+2557 LSKIISEVD
-2566 INVSN
+2566 NSVSN
-2571 FSDGLPSP
+2571 FSDGFLSP
-2579 RAPID
+2579 RSSTD
-2584 RSQHQKEALTD
+2584 RLHQKEALTD
-2595 TITDHILAEVV
+2595 TITDQILRDVV

-2615 IQGRKTAPSAV
+2615 IQDRKASPPA
-2626 AQEPSNRLE
+2626 
-2635 VPQPGANT
+2635 VPQKPSKRPDVSKDGANT
-2643 PHMNGSVDSDGERD
+2643 IHMNGNVDSDVERD

-2679 IDDMITI
+2679 ITDMITI
-2686 RNKQRNRQ
+2686 RNKQRGRQ
-2694 DPLRSGYQDQVFSP
+2694 EPVRGENQDLLGDQDQVFSP
-2708 TQEIEH
+2708 TQETEQM
-2714 VWGRGSQGEKPDNP
+2714 WGRGSQAENP
-2728 PRPVSPLPGSTSR
+2728 PRPVSPIPGSTSR
-2741 ATKEGNKELDEG
+2741 ATREGNLELDKD
-2753 LNDLLFDDKVD
+2753 LNDLLFGDKGD
-2764 EYIDDEIISSPK
+2764 EYIDDDPIIPSPT

-2789 ELITDTGNLDF
+2789 ELIQDSRDF
-2800 QQIQEEVFFA
+2800 RQIQEDVFFA
-2810 VPHERHEIEEVVS
+2810 VPHERHEIEAVVG

-2845 DTYYSTEDNNNDVD
+2845 ETYYSTEDNNNDVD

-2879 DIYKEEDQD
+2879 DIYRGEEERDGS
-2888 TTCAW
+2888 CAW

-2898 TRQKYYRGANPPTTI
+2898 TRQKYFRGANPPTTI

-2932 SRKVDKNRWSV
+2932 SRKLDKNRWIV

-2963 DWVNYDDDE
+2963 DWVNYDDAE

-3002 QMLSQQQQ
+3002 QIRSQQQQ